1 MIQIPE
7 VFTGST
13 VEREGESGAA
23 WLAELPDVRF
33 RPEEV
38 EQVRQIGDNTGCMML
53 KGASKRHTAH
63 GDRADEWPM
72 RPELLE
78 VAGRYGLGEEW

>member
-1 MIQIPE
+1 MDDRGNGHVDDPVQGP
-7 VFTGST
+7 
-13 VEREGESGAA
+13 AD
-23 WLAELPDVRF
+23 LDVPGHRRQRLTL

-38 EQVRQIGDNTGCMML
+38 EQVRQIGDNTGCMIL
-53 KGASKRHTAH
+53 KGASKRHATH

-78 VAGRYGLGEEW
+78 IAGRYGLGEEW